1 MADVSRDSGLGRGFG
16 AVWAMTDEELLISE
30 GWYKEPAR
38 DGKEWRH
45 KDGGMGRYDMWSAL
59 KLQKWLEVGREAGNA
74 KKS

>member
-1 MADVSRDSGLGRGFG
+1 
-16 AVWAMTDEELLISE
+16 MTDEELLISE